1 MEIKKKI
8 VQFII
13 SANKKNMKM
22 NYNFFLFH
30 RKKVLSRGEERKGE
44 EENSSR
50 SGYLPDVRMMWHGQ
64 YCEDREIRG

>member
-1 MEIKKKI
+1 MMFFLST
-8 VQFII
+8 V
-13 SANKKNMKM
+13 
-22 NYNFFLFH
+22 FLFH

-64 YCEDREIRG
+64 YCEDREIRGRMDRHVWRT